1 MIVLNFR
8 LLFNLTLLFP
18 TPSLPP
24 VEPILTPSLEE
35 KLQPRGNFVFLYET
49 VTKRDAG
56 TDLGGGIGLPKSP
69 LKSILDLV
77 QNSF

>member
-24 VEPILTPSLEE
+24 VEPILTPSLEV
-35 KLQPRGNFVFLYET
+35 KLQPRGNFVFLYKT
-49 VTKRDAG
+49 VTKTKEMLVLILAV
-56 TDLGGGIGLPKSP
+56 GLVC
-69 LKSILDLV
+69 LKV
-77 QNSF
+77 P